1 MGLCGACFVLIGGR
15 ARASCD
21 LPVSAVDG
29 PVITVEE
36 LAAGGR
42 LHPVQQAFI
51 DEQAAQCGYCTSRGG
66 WRVVRCAGGMR
77 YPDDGGL
84 TATERAQ
91 REPSEVSPSG

>member
-1 MGLCGACFVLIGGR
+1 MRGVLGAHRGPRTLVF
-15 ARASCD
+15 D

-29 PVITVEE
+29 PVITVEG

-66 WRVVRCAGGMR
+66 WRVVRWAGGMR